1 MTKRAELKKEMYCIF
16 VVFNLAANSIDGQRR
31 RMTAVVVWGLFS
43 CPIWRGILFF
53 SLFSLLPL
61 TVTADVLND
70 THTPASTVGD
80 CLYTSDLNGR
90 VIVSA
95 VNIVEPLNQSSAA
108 IDLTYY
114 NAGLL
119 PYAVLIDPGHTNV
132 LYVSSLL
139 SVSYVDLSTAN
150 PFSIF
155 LGQES

>member
-1 MTKRAELKKEMYCIF
+1 MA
-16 VVFNLAANSIDGQRR
+16 
-31 RMTAVVVWGLFS
+31 VWGVFS
-43 CPIWRGILFF
+43 CPIRRGILFF
-53 SLFSLLPL
+53 TLFSLLPF
-61 TVTADVLND
+61 TVLADVLNN

-90 VIVSA
+90 VIVST
-95 VNIVEPLNQSSAA
+95 VNIVEPLNQSSAE

-119 PYAVLIDPGHTNV
+119 PYAVRIDPGHTNV

-150 PFSIF
+150 PFAIF